1 MKGEKEMAKKEIAK
15 RRSNVT
21 IEGARIIFRN
31 FKGEPT
37 QYNRKGDRNFCVVLD
52 KDTADAL
59 VADGWNVKYKEPR
72 EEGDDPLI
80 YLKVKVAFGNYPPII
95 KQITTSGATK
105 LDEDTVMVLD
115 TAAIDNVDLIISPYE
130 YEVNGKHGVAAYL
143 KKMYVTIQEDDLD
156 KKYARFLADEE
167 QLPFD
172 D

>member
-1 MKGEKEMAKKEIAK
+1 MAKREATK
-15 RRSNVT
+15 RRNNVT

-31 FKGEPT
+31 FRGEQS

-52 KDTADAL
+52 PETAAIL
-59 VADGWNVKYKEPR
+59 KADGWNVKTIEPK

-95 KQITTSGATK
+95 KQISSSGYVK

-115 TAAIDNVDLIISPYE
+115 TAAIDNIDLSISPYE
-130 YEVNGKHGVAAYL
+130 YEVNGKKGIAAYL
-143 KKMYVTIQEDDLD
+143 KKMYVTIEEDDLD
-156 KKYARFLADEE
+156 RKYARFSDNAGEP
-167 QLPFD
+167 PFD